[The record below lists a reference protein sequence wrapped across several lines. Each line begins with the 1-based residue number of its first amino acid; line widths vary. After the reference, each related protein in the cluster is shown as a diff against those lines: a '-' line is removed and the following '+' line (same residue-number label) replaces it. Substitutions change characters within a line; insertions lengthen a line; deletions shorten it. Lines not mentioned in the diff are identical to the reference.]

1 MTFTFSDYYNDE
13 NICLSEE
20 RIRELFIDYLKKY
33 GGECMKVLD
42 KVTGAIVEVAFIT
55 NNGSVYHLI
64 NSEGVIYRRF
74 SDEVEREE
82 AE

>member
-1 MTFTFSDYYNDE
+1 M
-13 NICLSEE
+13 
-20 RIRELFIDYLKKY
+20 
-33 GGECMKVLD
+33 MKVLD

-74 SDEVEREE
+74 SDEVEQEE